1 MNLTEK
7 YNDLERYQPNQLWMM
22 KDGTLFFITSVD
34 PISKLRSSNKDRMIA
49 GRKVKPRSQDKTL
62 SDDLGMFTEPQGGI
76 IYQMDIR
83 STINMSMKDMR
94 NNEAAYIATLT
105 QSMLDK
111 VNRQLNDYNQ
121 NNW

>member
-7 YNDLERYQPNQLWMM
+7 FNDLERYQPNQLWMM
-22 KDGTLFFITSVD
+22 KDGSLFFITGID
-34 PISKLRSSNKDRMIA
+34 PISKLRTSNKERTVS

-62 SDDLGMFTEPQGGI
+62 SDDLVMFTEPQSGI

>member
-62 SDDLGMFTEPQGGI
+62 SDDLVMFAEPQSGI

>member
-22 KDGTLFFITSVD
+22 KDGTLFFIISVD

-62 SDDLGMFTEPQGGI
+62 SDDLVMFTEPQSGI

-111 VNRQLNDYNQ
+111 VNRQLNDYNK